1 MKPAQSVHR
10 RNDMEMRELGRTGMK
25 VSVLGLGLAEIPRHD
40 DSSGDLD
47 LAGRVLGNALD
58 NGINF
63 LDTAAC
69 YGETE
74 EMIGR
79 AVSHRRSEYYLAT
92 KAGHVTGGETGE
104 PWSAEVVEAS
114 IDRSLRR
121 LRTDHVDLVQIHTC
135 PMEELLNGEVIEA
148 LERAR
153 DAGKTRFIGHS
164 GDNEE
169 AAWAV
174 GSGRFDT
181 LQTSYNLVE
190 QRARTKGLFEA
201 AETHGVGVI
210 IKRPVA
216 NGVWGKQSAPY
227 SYGEEYFQ
235 RYRAMIADGP
245 IQGDP
250 GVPHVL
256 AMGFVLARQEVDTII
271 VGTHNPDHVVS
282 NVKLVQDD
290 LPIADE
296 AVDDLYRRFDK
307 YGADW
312 RQRT

>member
-1 MKPAQSVHR
+1 
-10 RNDMEMRELGRTGMK
+10 MEMKELGRTGMK

-40 DSSGDLD
+40 DSSSDVD
-47 LAGRVLGNALD
+47 VAGRVLNNALD

-79 AVSHRRSEYYLAT
+79 TVSHRRSEYYLAT
-92 KAGHVTGGETGE
+92 KAGHVTGGARGE
-104 PWSAEVVEAS
+104 PWSARVVEES

-135 PMEELLNGEVIEA
+135 PMDVLEKGEIIQS

-174 GSGRFDT
+174 KSGRFDT

-190 QRARTKGLFEA
+190 QHARTKGLFAA
-201 AETHGVGVI
+201 AEAHGVGVI

-216 NGVWGKQSAPY
+216 NGVWGKEASPY
-227 SYGEEYFQ
+227 PYGDEYFQ

-245 IQGDP
+245 IAGDP
-250 GVPHVL
+250 GVPHAL
-256 AMGFVLARQEVDTII
+256 AMGFVLARREVDTVI

-282 NVKLVQDD
+282 NVRLVENS

-296 AVDDLYRRFDK
+296 AVDDLYRRFDEL
-307 YGADW
+307 GAEW
-312 RQRT
+312 RQLT